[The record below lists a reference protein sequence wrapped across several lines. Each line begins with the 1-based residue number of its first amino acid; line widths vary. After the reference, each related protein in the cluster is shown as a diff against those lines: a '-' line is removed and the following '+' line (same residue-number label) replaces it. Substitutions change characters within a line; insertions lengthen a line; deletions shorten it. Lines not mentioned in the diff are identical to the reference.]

1 MKKWSFIVFAMLVAM
16 LVVSCK
22 PYDTP
27 EYVEVGSND
36 TAFAVPLEQKQTDNA
51 IVGEEMWKK
60 NLVNAKR
67 INIPHRWDRTGR
79 LSTEGHW
86 IPTIKVI
93 VVSRTPV
100 SVLWDEKSGSSQI
113 KVESKESI
121 GFTVPVTLTATI
133 SDDMNAIKFL
143 NKWGSDKTL
152 KDAVETKLNAFIQ
165 DSMNKKF
172 SALTLE
178 DGKMKKPEIITT
190 VGDEL
195 KAYAAEDGITI
206 TQFGGTSGFIY
217 DKSEIQDAIDKQAI
231 AQAEGKRLMEEQENQ
246 NIANKTAKLA
256 AENQNLI
263 DIKNAE
269 TARKIADEKAA
280 TASTLAKL
288 QEIDN
293 SKIIAEAQAEA
304 IKAGATRP
312 WPTTLIVTPEFAN
325 TLGLKDITNS
335 SK

>member
-1 MKKWSFIVFAMLVAM
+1 MKKWSFIVFAMLVAS
-16 LVVSCK
+16 LLVSCK

-100 SVLWDEKSGSSQI
+100 SVLWDEKSGNSQI

-178 DGKMKKPEIITT
+178 DGKMKKSEIITT

-312 WPTTLIVTPEFAN
+312 WPATLIVTPEFAN